1 MDPGAPGHLLQIAR
15 SRQGSQ
21 IMTRWI
27 LRLAGLSAIIGLG
40 WFGVIWAQQK
50 FSAHDAPLPDL
61 TKDPVNAGADGL
73 LNGTYKRAASS
84 RTDEAAP
91 SYRDDRTTA
100 GSSRTASS
108 DRTPVDPFHAGGA
121 TADTQTS
128 YGGS

>member
-1 MDPGAPGHLLQIAR
+1 
-15 SRQGSQ
+15 
-21 IMTRWI
+21 MTRWI

-50 FSAHDAPLPDL
+50 FSSHDAPLPDL

-73 LNGTYKRAASS
+73 LSGTYKRATSA

-91 SYRDDRTTA
+91 SYPDDRIAA

-108 DRTPVDPFHAGGA
+108 DRAPVDPFHTGAA
-121 TADTQTS
+121 TADAQTS
-128 YGGS
+128 